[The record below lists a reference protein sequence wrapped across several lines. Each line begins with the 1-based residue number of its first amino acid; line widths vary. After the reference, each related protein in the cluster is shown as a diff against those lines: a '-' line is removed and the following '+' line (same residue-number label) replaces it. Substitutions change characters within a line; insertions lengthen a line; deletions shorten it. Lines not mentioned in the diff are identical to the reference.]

1 MRASSFLAIGEHQGL
16 PPSPPGTNPQV
27 RARKLDDYIACRG
40 RHRGR
45 DPVLRQ
51 LLLRGPHRGPPPRWH
66 PNSTQTWRTRR
77 SRWSGRPLYEAF
89 VRGYTHKQWQ
99 TALRELSADIIT
111 RLPVRHTVDNR
122 YLNDTYEWLPSATTP
137 LADDDGNPRHL
148 HRDALQ
154 LLPTECGVDVWPTRP
169 LARLKFLALTVR

>member
-1 MRASSFLAIGEHQGL
+1 MPRSASSFLAIGEHQGL

-51 LLLRGPHRGPPPRWH
+51 LLLRGPHRGLPPRWH
-66 PNSTQTWRTRR
+66 TNSTQTWRTRR

-99 TALRELSADIIT
+99 TALRELSAGVIT

-122 YLNDTYEWLPSATTP
+122 YLNDTYEWLPSRLRRRLTTMATPATYTETRCSCFRQSAAWTFGRP
-137 LADDDGNPRHL
+137 DHL
-148 HRDALQ
+148 R
-154 LLPTECGVDVWPTRP
+154 G
-169 LARLKFLALTVR
+169 